1 MFVDYEKR
9 IRQNRLENLYT
20 VSYFDGDKCERVV
33 LQFQTEDELE
43 FSDIFSPFNSD
54 YRVMDERTLSE
65 YVTEHSPKTLREVL
79 FGKDSVRIFDNVMNQ
94 LSDQLKK
101 EEEIF
106 KENVEKIVWMTPK
119 NVKENDPYLH

>member
-1 MFVDYEKR
+1 MMFVDYEKR

-106 KENVEKIVWMTPK
+106 KENVEKIV
-119 NVKENDPYLH
+119 